1 MMKQRWWIYFVWL
14 INGGL
19 VQHRIDKS
27 KNRLLT
33 VEDLQSDDAKKIKP
47 EDVEVLEL
55 SARSVAMCVFLQQKN
70 LLQNTS
76 PKTSRDDNLV
86 NFDQDSTF

>member
-1 MMKQRWWIYFVWL
+1 MKQRWWIYFVWL

-70 LLQNTS
+70 LLQNS
-76 PKTSRDDNLV
+76 YVKKSA
-86 NFDQDSTF
+86 